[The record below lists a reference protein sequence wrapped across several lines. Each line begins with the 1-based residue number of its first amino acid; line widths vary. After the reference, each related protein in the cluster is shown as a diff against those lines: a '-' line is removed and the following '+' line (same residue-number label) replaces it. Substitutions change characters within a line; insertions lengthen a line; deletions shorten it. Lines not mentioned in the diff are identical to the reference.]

1 MPSSPMLGGDRQR
14 MNYEH
19 LFVHTDSVFFSAM
32 RAELSVVCADFTA
45 DLVGWSRP

>member
-19 LFVHTDSVFFSAM
+19 LFVHTDSVFFQQCVQSCQ
-32 RAELSVVCADFTA
+32 LCADFTA